1 MWRLYTA
8 GMVLLMALSG
18 WGGWALHPDVIG
30 PSESSEKSREKV
42 VKTITRP
49 DGTVIREERN
59 KQVAKQ
65 KEEAAPLPPVKD
77 RWAIDIGLIPNW
89 VDPTEPYWSIGLAR
103 RVANTDLWTTGA
115 YRPDTRDL
123 YIGLRIEF

>member
-65 KEEAAPLPPVKD
+65 KEEAAPPPVKT
-77 RWAIDIGLIPNW
+77 RWAADVGLIPNW
-89 VDPTEPYWSIGLAR
+89 GDLKDPYWVAGGAR
-103 RVANTDLWTTGA
+103 RVSDTNLWVTGS

-123 YIGLRIEF
+123 SIGLRVEF